1 MTSDFEQTV
10 LRELGEIK
18 AAVAT
23 NAEKQ
28 NGHQFRLETLERYND
43 IQDSRAWIK
52 SLVVGVAVLLGHPI
66 ARKLGLDV

>member
-1 MTSDFEQTV
+1 MTDFEATV

-28 NGHQFRLETLERYND
+28 NGHEFRLATLENYNTV
-43 IQDSRAWIK
+43 QDNRAWVK
-52 SLVVGVAVLLGHPI
+52 SILGAAIVVVAHPI
-66 ARKLGLDV
+66 ARKLGWDI

>member
-1 MTSDFEQTV
+1 MTDFEQTV
-10 LRELGEIK
+10 LRELGDIK

-23 NAEKQ
+23 TTQAHADHTRRIDE
-28 NGHQFRLETLERYND
+28 LVEYNKT
-43 IQDSRAWIK
+43 QDSRAWIK